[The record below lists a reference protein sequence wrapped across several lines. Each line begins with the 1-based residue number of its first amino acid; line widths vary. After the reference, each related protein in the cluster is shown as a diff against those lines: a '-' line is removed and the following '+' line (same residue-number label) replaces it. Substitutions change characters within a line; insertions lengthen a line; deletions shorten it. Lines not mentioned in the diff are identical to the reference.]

1 MREGGYDHKVNE
13 TVSVFAAKTT
23 ELGQMTWG
31 IMRGV
36 MAMTSQKV
44 ELYTKDGLIG
54 NSSSHHDLNHSCG
67 ETGRVGYQAVIT
79 NHARDHSTVC
89 NEDSEKDTETKAN
102 SIINSGRND
111 SWAGWDDKVEDD
123 DHFAGSFVS
132 QTEDD
137 GWGDDSWDAEFK

>member
-1 MREGGYDHKVNE
+1 MREGGYDQKVNE

-44 ELYTKDGLIG
+44 ELYTKDGFIG

-67 ETGRVGYQAVIT
+67 ETGRSGYQAIVT
-79 NHARDHSTVC
+79 NHGVDHSTVC
-89 NEDSEKDTETKAN
+89 NEGSEKVTETEAKSVTNA
-102 SIINSGRND
+102 GRNH
-111 SWAGWDDKVEDD
+111 SWAGWDDKVENDD
-123 DHFAGSFVS
+123 QFAGSCTS
-132 QTEDD
+132 QTD
-137 GWGDDSWDAEFK
+137 GWGDDSWDSDFE